1 MLTCFQPVRT
11 ADGFLTTTSHIDL
24 YRMVKHNNI
33 IPNGHFHKQWQENV
47 RTWFNQPGRKLRR
60 RQARVQKAKAIFPR
74 PVDGKLRPVVHAQ
87 TARYNMKVRLGR
99 GFTLQELKV

>member
-1 MLTCFQPVRT
+1 
-11 ADGFLTTTSHIDL
+11 
-24 YRMVKHNNI
+24 MVKHNNI